1 MLSRRWLTSAAA
13 GRPAAG
19 YAQTGGLA
27 GAAMSEPLLEVREL
41 KKHFPIMSGII
52 RRPTGWLKAVDG
64 VSFQVRRGETLGI
77 VGESGCGKT
86 TLGRVILRLLEPTS
100 GEVLK
105 QYRPVR
111 RDMQIIFQDPFA
123 SLHPR
128 LKVGRIIT
136 EPLAIHGLAGR
147 RERRERAREL
157 IRVVGLDPLHLDKY
171 PHEFSGGQQQRIVIA
186 RALSLHPALVICD
199 EPVSS
204 LDVSIQSQILNLLKD
219 LQSRFGLTYV
229 FISHN
234 LAVVRHISEQVG
246 VMYLGQLVELAP
258 VEELYGRPLHP
269 YTQALFSAIPVADPK
284 LRRERILLSGDV
296 PSPVDIPPGCRF
308 AGRCRHRM
316 RICEEQEPRL
326 TPREAG
332 GHFVRCHLY
341 GELAQ

>member
-1 MLSRRWLTSAAA
+1 MGAAV
-13 GRPAAG
+13 G
-19 YAQTGGLA
+19 A
-27 GAAMSEPLLEVREL
+27 GAGSGPLLEVREL
-41 KKHFPIMSGII
+41 KKYFPILGGII
-52 RRPTGWLKAVDG
+52 RRPSGHLKAVDG
-64 VSFQVRRGETLGI
+64 VSFQVQRGETLGI

-86 TLGRVILRLLEPTS
+86 TLGRAILRLIEPTAGRVLFNGRDVS
-100 GEVLK
+100 GCTLK
-105 QYRPVR
+105 EFRPVR

-136 EPLAIHGLAGR
+136 EPLKIHRLAGSG
-147 RERRERAREL
+147 ERRERAQEL

-186 RALSLHPALVICD
+186 RALSLQPALLVCD

-219 LQSRFGLTYV
+219 LQSRFNLTYI

-234 LAVVRHISEQVG
+234 LAVVRHISDRVG

-258 VEELYGRPLHP
+258 VDELYSRPLHP

-308 AGRCRHRM
+308 ASRCRHCLEVCRH
-316 RICEEQEPRL
+316 EEPRL
-326 TPREAG
+326 TEQG
-332 GHFVRCHLY
+332 SGHLVRCHLY
-341 GELAQ
+341 RTLSE